1 MSRTSPDVPGTWE
14 HGDPGM
20 PRRLPLRVPEA
31 PWTVA
36 YTLGGGANCLLG
48 REPAGARG
56 ELLWHLSVSRPNRH
70 PSWDDLKGA
79 RYRLL
84 PLDLAFGI
92 LLPPPDLYVNVPS
105 QDHVFHIWEITDP
118 RAPWLGG

>member
-1 MSRTSPDVPGTWE
+1 
-14 HGDPGM
+14 M